1 MVGSWLFL
9 FKHDLELPFFLKKRN
24 KMKDITIFFA
34 GDDIE
39 DAFNGLPYDSFD
51 SAESYTLDN
60 GGKVFE
66 AQIQI
71 KLENLVETV

>member
-1 MVGSWLFL
+1 
-9 FKHDLELPFFLKKRN
+9 
-24 KMKDITIFFA
+24 MKDITIFFA

>member
-1 MVGSWLFL
+1 
-9 FKHDLELPFFLKKRN
+9 
-24 KMKDITIFFA
+24 MKDITIFFA

-71 KLENLVETV
+71 KLENLVETVSQ